1 MLYTLQGDTMAQNN
15 VDPERV
21 IESLGRQIAQLTVQN
36 TMLSIALEDAN
47 RRAADAVAAAAEGP
61 GPDGA

>member
-1 MLYTLQGDTMAQNN
+1 MAQNN

-36 TMLSIALEDAN
+36 TMLSIALEDSNAKL
-47 RRAADAVAAAAEGP
+47 AEATVRLHGTDP
-61 GPDGA
+61 APDGA